1 MKFDKETERMSKCT
15 KKKTIILF
23 PTGFQH
29 FIFLNLSHGVHG
41 WKISKVHLA
50 SSLSKRKNVPTF
62 VRMSWSCF
70 WREGHDQNNGVSLRP
85 KAEIRMPNWQN
96 KSSLLPN
103 LVTAFWLVLNSHY
116 SIYVSIYCC
125 DFWDKDS

>member
-41 WKISKVHLA
+41 WKISKVLLA

-62 VRMSWSCF
+62 VRMS
-70 WREGHDQNNGVSLRP
+70 
-85 KAEIRMPNWQN
+85 
-96 KSSLLPN
+96 
-103 LVTAFWLVLNSHY
+103 
-116 SIYVSIYCC
+116 
-125 DFWDKDS
+125 